1 MKLTDISVNK
11 PVFTS
16 VIVII
21 AVVIGI
27 YSYTLLGVELL
38 PPTDFPVVSIT
49 TLYPGA
55 SPEDIKESITKK
67 IEETVSTIDGIKHIK
82 STSLEGISFVTVEFN
97 LSKNINQ
104 AAIDISNKIS
114 RIKRALPED
123 ADDPIIQKFDVNAR
137 PFMRIA
143 VTGDFPLS
151 FIRRI
156 TEDDI
161 KKQLLQMDGMAS
173 IKVVGGEEREI
184 QVLVDPDRMLFYKVP
199 FMQIVSAIQHNNIN
213 IPIGHIESK
222 EVEYSIRVKGEV
234 SDYCALNNINVQNI
248 NGAILPLHTL
258 AKVKSG
264 IKERNSFARLNT
276 KSSIILNLY
285 KRTDANIVT
294 LANSVRDRLKQ
305 IERIL
310 PTGLKVDVVHD
321 RSEFIKNA
329 VSNVIKNMIIG
340 IVLTSLVLWLFLNR
354 IYPTLI
360 IALAMPTSVIST
372 FLLFS
377 IANFTLNIMS
387 LMGLA
392 ISVGVLVNN
401 SILVLENI
409 YRYHDLG
416 YSYKEAARKGSAEIF
431 LAVFSTTLT
440 NIAVFVP
447 IAFMGGTVGM
457 LFKQFGLVVVFSTL
471 MSLLVSFTLTPM
483 MAAHPLGRARSIPL
497 VGLLPK
503 VWNAI
508 YNFILSIYIK
518 ILKKLLHYPKTSL
531 TGFIF
536 IFLASFTL
544 FPMIGFQFYPRV
556 DRGTFSIQI
565 ELPPSSTL
573 NDTKSVVL
581 KVEKLVR
588 KIPEV
593 KYITSS
599 AGGSG
604 SSSGV
609 NYGEV
614 SVKLVNKKDRKRS
627 TFAVAYSLR
636 KDLAGI
642 PGAKFIISIL
652 SGRHSNKPI
661 QIEIRGKSV
670 STLNR
675 IANQIEERLKEIK
688 GTADIDTDWRMGK
701 PQLKLKP
708 YIEKLPY
715 YHTTTTEISTTLRY
729 YISGKSAS
737 TYREKGE
744 DYDITVKV
752 DPKRIKDIRDIENL
766 PLIDKN
772 YLIPVKEVVSPTYT
786 IGPVAI
792 KRVDQ
797 LNTVT
802 VSCNVVNRSTGK
814 MYQDISKKLKGL
826 KLPSGYTIRFGGE
839 VATMKEEFATLFKAL
854 ILAIVLTFLLIAA
867 ILESYRYAVIIMLT
881 VPFAVVGILIALL
894 LTRVTL
900 NIFGIM
906 GIIMLVGLVVN
917 NAIVILDYAF
927 ILRKEGKNP
936 YDAITTSCRV
946 RLRPILMAN
955 LTTIAGWIPLVLGFG
970 EGGEYMR
977 AMAVVVTGGLISGG
991 WLALFVIPIIYY
1003 IRERKRKI
1011 EADSTSI

>member
-16 VIVII
+16 VIIII

-27 YSYTLLGVELL
+27 YSYTLLGVDLL
-38 PPTDFPVVSIT
+38 PPIDFPVVSIT
-49 TLYPGA
+49 TFYSGA
-55 SPEDIKESITKK
+55 SPEDVKESITKK
-67 IEETVSTIDGIKHIK
+67 IEEAVSTIDGVKHIN
-82 STSLEGISFVTVEFN
+82 STSLEGISFVIVEFN
-97 LSKNINQ
+97 LSKDINQ
-104 AAIDISNKIS
+104 AAIDISNKIN
-114 RIKRALPED
+114 RIKRSLPED
-123 ADDPIIQKFDVNAR
+123 ASEPIIQKFDVNAR

-143 VTGDFPLS
+143 ITGDLPLS
-151 FIRRI
+151 FTRKIA
-156 TEDDI
+156 EDDV
-161 KKQLLQMDGMAS
+161 KKQLLQLDGMAS
-173 IKVVGGEEREI
+173 IKVVGGEQREI
-184 QVLVDPDRMLFYKVP
+184 QVLVDPDRLLFYKVP
-199 FMQIVSAIQHNNIN
+199 FMQIVSAIQQNNIN
-213 IPIGHIESK
+213 APVGHLKSK
-222 EVEYSIRVKGEV
+222 DIEYSIRVKGETP
-234 SDYCALNNINVQNI
+234 DYRKLNDINVSNI
-248 NGAILPLHTL
+248 NGAILPLRAL
-258 AKVKSG
+258 AEVKSG
-264 IKERNSFARLNT
+264 VKEKESFARLNT
-276 KSSIILNLY
+276 KGSIILNLY

-294 LANSVRDRLKQ
+294 LANSVRKRLKQ
-305 IERIL
+305 IEKSL
-310 PTGLKVDVVHD
+310 PPGLNVEVVHD
-321 RSEFIKNA
+321 RSKFIKNA

-354 IYPTLI
+354 IYPTFI
-360 IALAMPTSVIST
+360 IALAMPTSVVST

-416 YSYKEAARKGSAEIF
+416 YSYKEAARKGSGEIF

-440 NIAVFVP
+440 NIGVFVP
-447 IAFMGGTVGM
+447 IAFMGSIVGM
-457 LFKQFGLVVVFSTL
+457 FFKQFGLVVVFSTL

-483 MAAHPLGRARSIPL
+483 MAAHPIGRPRNIPL
-497 VGLLPK
+497 IGLLPK
-503 VWNAI
+503 VWNVLYRAV
-508 YNFILSIYIK
+508 LSLY
-518 ILKKLLHYPKTSL
+518 LKVLKGLLHYPRTAL
-531 TGFIF
+531 TGFI
-536 IFLASFTL
+536 IVFLASFML
-544 FPMIGFQFYPRV
+544 FPMIGFQFFPRV
-556 DRGTFSIQI
+556 DRGTFYIQI

-573 NDTKSVVL
+573 SDTRSVVL
-581 KVEKLVR
+581 KVEKLVK

-614 SVKLVNKKDRKRS
+614 SVQLVDKKYRKRS
-627 TFAVAYSLR
+627 TFAIAYTLR
-636 KDLAGI
+636 KALAGI
-642 PGAKFIISIL
+642 PGAKFTISIL
-652 SGRHSNKPI
+652 SGRQGGKPI
-661 QIEIRGKSV
+661 QIEIRGKSI
-670 STLNR
+670 STLNK
-675 IANQIEERLKEIK
+675 IANQIEEILKDVK
-688 GTADIDTDWRMGK
+688 GTADIDTNWRTGK
-701 PQLKLKP
+701 PQLKLIP
-708 YIEKLPY
+708 YTEKLPY
-715 YHTTTTEISTTLRY
+715 YHTSVAEVSTLLRY
-729 YISGKSAS
+729 YISGKKAS
-737 TYREKGE
+737 TYRENGE

-752 DPKRIKDIRDIENL
+752 APNRIKDIRDIENL
-766 PLIDKN
+766 PFISKN
-772 YLIPVKEVVSPTYT
+772 YIIPIKEITMPVYT

-797 LNTVT
+797 LNTIT

-814 MYQDISKKLKGL
+814 VYQDIAKKFVKLR
-826 KLPSGYTIRFGGE
+826 LPSGYTIRFGGE
-839 VATMKEEFATLFKAL
+839 IATMKEEFTTLFKAL

-867 ILESYRYAVIIMLT
+867 ILESYRYSIIIMLT
-881 VPFAVVGILIALL
+881 VPFAVVGILVALVI
-894 LTRVTL
+894 TKVTL

-927 ILRKEGKNP
+927 VLRREGKPP
-936 YDAITTSCRV
+936 YDAILTSCKV

-955 LTTIAGWIPLVLGFG
+955 LTTIAGWIPLILGFG

-1003 IRERKRKI
+1003 LKERKIKVETDTTDI
-1011 EADSTSI
+1011 